1 MTQQSFYI
9 SGVGPERHRSV
20 CMGNRAEV
28 EVLSLGAHSIWP
40 GTDLQGVGDI
50 EKFG

>member
-9 SGVGPERHRSV
+9 SRVGPERHRSV
-20 CMGNRAEV
+20 CMVNRAEV
-28 EVLSLGAHSIWP
+28 EVLSLGVHSIWP
-40 GTDLQGVGDI
+40 GTELQRVRDI